1 MSSLQNKIVIYGD
14 GACSG
19 NPGPGGWGS
28 IVITPKHVEELA
40 GSERNTTNNRM
51 EISAI
56 LNALAW
62 CAGKIAKENIDEIL
76 IYTDSV
82 YLIRGITQWIF
93 GWKRRGWKTAENGEV
108 SNQELW
114 QELDQVIVQL
124 KKKNPDIKLQ
134 WNFVKGHAG
143 DPGNERCDEIAVAGT
158 KDQYVDLYQGSLK
171 NYRFDVNILPESRPL
186 PEMKKK
192 SDEAS
197 KPAWYISYVNGVF
210 SRHQTWK
217 ECEALVK
224 GRPAKFKKVT
234 SEEEETQVKK
244 TWGV

>member
-1 MSSLQNKIVIYGD
+1 MQNKVVIYGD

-19 NPGPGGWGS
+19 NPGPGGWGT
-28 IVITPKHVEELA
+28 IVITKNHVEELA
-40 GSERNTTNNRM
+40 GAHPATTNNRM

-56 LNALAW
+56 LNGLSW
-62 CAGKIAKENIDEIL
+62 CLGKLSDINEI
-76 IYTDSV
+76 IVFTDSV

-93 GWKRRGWKTAENGEV
+93 GWKKRGWKTAENGEV
-108 SNQELW
+108 SNQDLW
-114 QELDQVIVQL
+114 QEIDQTIAAL
-124 KKKNPDIKLQ
+124 KKKNPQLNLQ

-143 DPGNERCDEIAVAGT
+143 DPGNERCDEMAVSGT
-158 KDQYVDLYQGSLK
+158 KDQYVDLYQGSPK
-171 NYRFDVNILPESRPL
+171 NYRFDVTILPEIKPL

-192 SDEAS
+192 SNEPG

-234 SEEEETQVKK
+234 SEEEETQVRKS
-244 TWGV
+244 WGL